1 MLGDRKQ
8 WKDKFC
14 KQCRHLSS
22 QYSLKQG
29 CEELVY
35 VQLQITVD
43 YVLKWVGKRITCIAR
58 STNHSCWEHF
68 VELSLAADIWAR
80 HASKTTNGVLSTWL
94 FSCLLC
100 FLSNHS
106 IPKNIELALYWKWSS
121 RMYGMIVRPHRYVG
135 TPTQTHNIQSG
146 PLLWF
151 ASCRFSRSPIPDI
164 LCGGSME
171 QHDKIEAF

>member
-1 MLGDRKQ
+1 MWVLGPKLLLAMGCV
-8 WKDKFC
+8 KLGEKIC
-14 KQCRHLSS
+14 VHLPSVGE
-22 QYSLKQG
+22 QTANQLPNFAQP
-29 CEELVY
+29 LVSNNF
-35 VQLQITVD
+35 
-43 YVLKWVGKRITCIAR
+43 GP

-106 IPKNIELALYWKWSS
+106 TPKNIELALYWKWSS

-146 PLLWF
+146 PLL
-151 ASCRFSRSPIPDI
+151 
-164 LCGGSME
+164 LCIMSIQQKSHTWYPVWREYG
-171 QHDKIEAF
+171 ATW